1 MCDCLFPNK
10 KLASVRKDF
19 STDDIDYEL
28 FFDVHFRL
36 SSFLVDLCGPMLV
49 GAYAQEVLLPLGC

>member
-19 STDDIDYEL
+19 SADDIDYEL
-28 FFDVHFRL
+28 FFEVHFRL
-36 SSFLVDLCGPMLV
+36 SSFLVDLCGLC
-49 GAYAQEVLLPLGC
+49 L